1 MADWVDFFAR
11 EPAPGNLK
19 EVKTTVSQFSATHR
33 AAGRDIVFVTSGGTR
48 IPLEENA
55 VRFIDNFSIGTRGAA
70 SAEYFLAQNY
80 AVVFLHRQG
89 SLQPFSRNFPSHDVL
104 DLLQLKDLPD
114 GSCQIEV
121 NSCKLPKLTQ
131 VLKMYRQVRVS
142 GTLLMIEYNTL
153 SEYLFLLRGVAES
166 LAPHGPTVMLYL
178 AAAVSDFYVP
188 SQSRPEHKIPSDV
201 PLQLNLVQAPKMMGP
216 LVKEWIPQAFTVSF
230 KLETDMNIISKKA
243 RQALAKYSH
252 QVVVSNILQTR
263 KKTVVMITPTQ
274 ETAIWMSD
282 SELEAG
288 HEIEE
293 KIVADLKKM
302 HQQFI
307 ASSVLQGNTRSVIVS
322 DQIPPNVQVGQFIT
336 TQMQALPVSQSGD
349 GVISGFTSY
358 TIPTASLG
366 LPPSAV
372 QQIPQSK
379 SDQES
384 PTHEMAQGS
393 VAELSDLSNSSTQIF
408 GTLSDTCLTSDMK
421 AFIESFRARRIAL
434 GYTQEDVG
442 NELSHTNGHSSYS
455 QSFISRFESKNL
467 GLKAAEKMKPVLQAW
482 IEQKEQECAKGLRMC
497 KKRKRRT
504 SFSNETLQFLVHS
517 FEQNPKPNSAE
528 IVEISSKL
536 GLEPVTVRVWFCN
549 RKQMM
554 KRMASGKGR
563 SVHSLKAEIDAK
575 KQEEQPAEDKEPPTK
590 LDFTN
595 MPVGQFSFTED
606 RVKALVCLSSDGSPI
621 KTSHTATSS
630 AAVSYA
636 QVHDD
641 SIVHSV
647 PEAHGTLQDGQLV
660 EKGPVP
666 ATQYGTTKVQFPL
679 VRNGPTGVASYDAV
693 SNIPISESQG

>member
-1 MADWVDFFAR
+1 
-11 EPAPGNLK
+11 
-19 EVKTTVSQFSATHR
+19 
-33 AAGRDIVFVTSGGTR
+33 
-48 IPLEENA
+48 
-55 VRFIDNFSIGTRGAA
+55 
-70 SAEYFLAQNY
+70 
-80 AVVFLHRQG
+80 
-89 SLQPFSRNFPSHDVL
+89 
-104 DLLQLKDLPD
+104 
-114 GSCQIEV
+114 
-121 NSCKLPKLTQ
+121 
-131 VLKMYRQVRVS
+131 
-142 GTLLMIEYNTL
+142 
-153 SEYLFLLRGVAES
+153 
-166 LAPHGPTVMLYL
+166 
-178 AAAVSDFYVP
+178 
-188 SQSRPEHKIPSDV
+188 
-201 PLQLNLVQAPKMMGP
+201 
-216 LVKEWIPQAFTVSF
+216 
-230 KLETDMNIISKKA
+230 
-243 RQALAKYSH
+243 
-252 QVVVSNILQTR
+252 
-263 KKTVVMITPTQ
+263 
-274 ETAIWMSD
+274 
-282 SELEAG
+282 
-288 HEIEE
+288 
-293 KIVADLKKM
+293 
-302 HQQFI
+302 
-307 ASSVLQGNTRSVIVS
+307 
-322 DQIPPNVQVGQFIT
+322 
-336 TQMQALPVSQSGD
+336 MQALPVSQSGD

-366 LPPSAV
+366 LLPSAV

-384 PTHEMAQGS
+384 PTQEMAQGS

-575 KQEEQPAEDKEPPTK
+575 KQEEQPVEDKEPPTK

-666 ATQYGTTKVQFPL
+666 TTQYGTTKVQFPL

-693 SNIPISESQG
+693 SNIPISES